1 MANIISVLFAT
12 NVIFPFTSIVY
23 SGFDI
28 NTSTDVTTSLHAAYS
43 EFTVVEYKSLNRAI
57 FADILLTTVVCVSP
71 DPLMARLYVRCMGSY
86 LFVPLTDGLIRIGGE
101 CFMSV
106 PSYSLNAYRT
116 KKGNVIYPSS
126 SFFAILLTSDAMNFV
141 FASSRACFFISSVAE
156 FDIYTFMAELSS
168 LLSFNP

>member
-1 MANIISVLFAT
+1 M
-12 NVIFPFTSIVY
+12 IFPFTSIVY

-43 EFTVVEYKSLNRAI
+43 EFTVVEYESLSRAI
-57 FADILLTTVVCVSP
+57 FADILLIEATCSSP
-71 DPLMARLYVRCMGSY
+71 DPTRLTLYVRCMGSY

-116 KKGNVIYPSS
+116 KNGNVINPSS
-126 SFFAILLTSDAMNFV
+126 PFFAILLTSDAMNFV
-141 FASSRACFFISSVAE
+141 FALSRAYFF
-156 FDIYTFMAELSS
+156 
-168 LLSFNP
+168 